1 MVVELFERVRINFL
15 FVARIAK
22 RNKIVAK
29 EFFRSKTTIE
39 YLGSIRQKEERFV
52 DFERVCMSD
61 IRCGRL
67 QLEDLLISPL
77 QRITRLP
84 ILLKEILKYTEG
96 FDEKSRLE
104 RVLETMNENLRSIDD
119 SVQWLHNFERL
130 QQLQNLVLWP
140 PVLEMEPKTFIP
152 DFLKGA
158 LSKQFCE
165 NLLAHPRRKL
175 VHEGPLEFVENG
187 KITDCYCFLFN
198 DMFLITKTKKAATK
212 TKKGVHTSSK
222 TEYYVVHKQPV
233 PLDSCVFCDADS
245 DENHSSMSLKN
256 AFVVIH
262 LTRYYQVV
270 SVYTL
275 QTSNKSEKVCF

>member
-1 MVVELFERVRINFL
+1 
-15 FVARIAK
+15 
-22 RNKIVAK
+22 
-29 EFFRSKTTIE
+29 
-39 YLGSIRQKEERFV
+39 
-52 DFERVCMSD
+52 MSD

-130 QQLQNLVLWP
+130 QQLQNLVIWP
-140 PVLEMEPKTFIP
+140 SVLEMEPKTFIP

-187 KITDCYCFLFN
+187 RITDCYAFLFN
-198 DMFLITKTKKAATK
+198 DMF
-212 TKKGVHTSSK
+212 
-222 TEYYVVHKQPV
+222 
-233 PLDSCVFCDADS
+233 
-245 DENHSSMSLKN
+245 
-256 AFVVIH
+256 
-262 LTRYYQVV
+262 
-270 SVYTL
+270 
-275 QTSNKSEKVCF
+275 